1 MNVEEI
7 ILNLLEE
14 ESEIDDSQKMAI
26 EMYGKEHQTMIAIEE
41 MSELTK
47 EISKEY
53 RGEENIDKITEEIAD
68 VYICLEQLQMIYE
81 IEDEDLDEMIQKK
94 MERNYNRMIKELL
107 EKWREN

>member
-14 ESEIDDSQKMAI
+14 ESEIDDSQKIAI
-26 EMYGKEHQTMIAIEE
+26 EMYGKEHQTIIAIEE

-53 RGEENIDKITEEIAD
+53 RGEENIDKITEEMAD

>member
-53 RGEENIDKITEEIAD
+53 RGQENIDKITEEIAD
-68 VYICLEQLQMIYE
+68 VYICLEQLQMIYG
-81 IEDEDLDEMIQKK
+81 IENEDLDEMIQKK
-94 MERNYNRMIKELL
+94 MERNYNRMIEELL

>member
-14 ESEIDDSQKMAI
+14 ESEIDDSQKIAI

-94 MERNYNRMIKELL
+94 MERNYDRMIKELL